1 MKDPKQVV
9 CDVLVAGSG
18 AAGFATALT
27 ASLEGLDV
35 IMVEKEPLF
44 GGTTAYSAGVIWI
57 PANSY
62 QKAGGVG
69 DSPEDALRY
78 LMHHVGNR
86 LDRDK
91 AQAFVN
97 TASRMLDLFE
107 REGFV
112 KYSPA
117 LTWADYHPD
126 EPGGAQGGRSL
137 CPEEF
142 DGRKL
147 GPWFDKLRPP
157 IKTMTAFG
165 GMMVGRND
173 LPHVYAMTR
182 STRSAMHVAGMLA
195 RQARDRLSYARGT
208 RLVNGNAL
216 IASMAASAF
225 KRGVQLWLKSPVVEV
240 IREGERVTG
249 AMVRRDGQF
258 IKVVA
263 RRGVVLASGGFP
275 QNDSL
280 KWQLYPHL
288 AAGQAHLSLPPPGN
302 TGDGL
307 RLAEAVGGRLHDD
320 VHHPSAWTPVS
331 LVPQPDGS
339 VIPFPHFFDRGKP
352 GYIAVDRRGKRFV
365 NEAKSYHVFV
375 PAMIEACR
383 NDENAEAWIVC
394 DHRAIRRF
402 GLGALGPAPMR
413 IAPFATST
421 DQGSRDG
428 GTLRNVPG
436 HDTTVGVDLTWRT
449 QVAGSVATETTL
461 RLAERNALDDFG
473 VIGLTHIRRY
483 PSQVTATLGLGRNL
497 PAYETAALRVGGAK
511 DEASVNLAYDFSKRE
526 YARVGVF
533 AARFHTQARTDV
545 GSGQRVEVETGY
557 RIRTDYPNLT
567 ARLYA
572 AHSRF
577 DREPTTDALASR
589 LNPDGTVPGGSF
601 FLPPSFNVVAAAI
614 GFGHALRTD
623 YSRGIRPFADVGVSY
638 NSIIGRGFNAMA
650 GIGGSVLGN
659 DHLSVGVSRARGGLG
674 IYTGTSEVFLRYQ
687 LYF

>member
-1 MKDPKQVV
+1 MKDRRQVT

-18 AAGFATALT
+18 AAGFAAALT

-62 QKAGGVG
+62 QKAGGVA
-69 DSPEDALRY
+69 DSPDDALRY
-78 LMHHVGNR
+78 LTHHVGNR

-91 AQAFVN
+91 AKAFVS
-97 TASRMLDLFE
+97 TASRMLDTFE

-112 KYSPA
+112 QYSPA

-126 EPGGAQGGRSL
+126 EPGGSQGGRSL
-137 CPEEF
+137 CPDEF

-182 STRSAMHVAGMLA
+182 SGKSAMHVAGMLV

-225 KRGVQLWLKSPVVEV
+225 KRGVQLWLKSPIVELV
-240 IREGERVTG
+240 RAGERVTG
-249 AMVRRDGQF
+249 AIVTRDGQRLE
-258 IKVVA
+258 VSA

-275 QNDSL
+275 QNDAL
-280 KWQLYPHL
+280 KRRLYPHL
-288 AAGQAHLSLPPPGN
+288 AAGHEHLSLPPPGN

-307 RLAEAVGGRLHDD
+307 RLAESIGGRLHDD

-331 LVPQPDGS
+331 LVPQADGS
-339 VIPFPHFFDRGKP
+339 LIPFPHFFDRGKP

-383 NDENAEAWIVC
+383 GDANAEAWIVC

-402 GLGALGPAPMR
+402 GLGALGPAP
-413 IAPFATST
+413 
-421 DQGSRDG
+421 
-428 GTLRNVPG
+428 
-436 HDTTVGVDLTWRT
+436 
-449 QVAGSVATETTL
+449 
-461 RLAERNALDDFG
+461 
-473 VIGLTHIRRY
+473 
-483 PSQVTATLGLGRNL
+483 
-497 PAYETAALRVGGAK
+497 LRVGPFVRSGYIKTGATVEALAAACGI
-511 DEASVNLAYDFSKRE
+511 DSAGLSSTITRFNAGARTGEDPEFHRGTDAYQRFNGSALSTPNPCVAPLDTGPYYAVRVIPSELGTFAGIQTNAQAQVTDDAGVPIPGLYAVGNDAASVM
-526 YARVGVF
+526 GG
-533 AARFHTQARTDV
+533 T
-545 GSGQRVEVETGY
+545 
-557 RIRTDYPNLT
+557 YP
-567 ARLYA
+567 
-572 AHSRF
+572 
-577 DREPTTDALASR
+577 
-589 LNPDGTVPGGSF
+589 G
-601 FLPPSFNVVAAAI
+601 
-614 GFGHALRTD
+614 
-623 YSRGIRPFADVGVSY
+623 
-638 NSIIGRGFNAMA
+638 A
-650 GIGGSVLGN
+650 GITIGPALTFGFIAGR
-659 DHLSVGVSRARGGLG
+659 HLAGKLV
-674 IYTGTSEVFLRYQ
+674 
-687 LYF
+687 